1 MNLKKILETHL
12 ESILKAQ
19 CYLQIAVQYTA
30 SQIVVYL

>member
-12 ESILKAQ
+12 GSILKAQ
-19 CYLQIAVQYTA
+19 YYVQITIQYTA